1 MRASLGL
8 SCLLVACSMFLASRS
23 ARGDFLY
30 ADFSNTTGLN
40 LVSSAAQSGSVI
52 NLSGLASSNLV
63 GAIWRTDKQ
72 PVAAGFTAQFSFRAH
87 SRGGANAFTTPVIEA
102 GADGVVLVI
111 QNSSATAVGAA
122 GGGIGYEGIANS
134 VAIEFDTFFN
144 TDYFFLG
151 NPVATGN
158 GDSDGQHVAVH
169 SNGAAANS
177 AASSSRRGQL
187 ALAANLLEDGAVHTA
202 KVVYKTSPTPSF
214 DIYIDNLAT
223 PVTNI
228 PFNLA
233 TELTLDPG
241 GTAFVGLTSATGT
254 AFEIHELQSFSFA
267 SVPEPSLGLI
277 PLLGALA
284 LLRRRR

>member
-1 MRASLGL
+1 MRASPRA
-8 SCLLVACSMFLASRS
+8 SCLLGLMVTLLTANAVR
-23 ARGDFLY
+23 ADFVY
-30 ADFSNTTGLN
+30 ADFASTAGLN

-72 PVAAGFTAQFSFRAH
+72 AVAAGFTAQFSFRAH
-87 SRGGANAFTTPVIEA
+87 SRGGGNSFTTPVIEA

-111 QNSSATAVGAA
+111 QNSGATAIGAA
-122 GGGIGYEGIANS
+122 GGGLGYEGIANS

-144 TDYFFLG
+144 TNYSLFG
-151 NPVATGN
+151 SPIATGN
-158 GDSDGQHVAVH
+158 GDSNGQHVAVH
-169 SNGAAANS
+169 SNGAAVNS
-177 AASSSRRGQL
+177 ASSSSRRGEL
-187 ALAANLLEDGAVHTA
+187 ALAGNLLEDGAVHTA

-233 TELTLDPG
+233 SELTLDPG

-254 AFEIHELQSFSFA
+254 AFEIHELQSFSFT

-277 PLLGALA
+277 PLLGLVAI
-284 LLRRRR
+284 LRRRR